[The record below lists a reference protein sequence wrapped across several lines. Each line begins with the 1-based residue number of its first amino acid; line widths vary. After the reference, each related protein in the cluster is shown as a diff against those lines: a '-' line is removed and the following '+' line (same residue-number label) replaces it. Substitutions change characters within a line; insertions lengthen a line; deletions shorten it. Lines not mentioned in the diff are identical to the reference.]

1 MAGFP
6 LTTGGNDREGAGGN
20 DRKGTGGNDGEGRG
34 VRGMHGWIP
43 ANHRRE

>member
-6 LTTGGNDREGAGGN
+6 LTTGGNDGEGTGGN
-20 DRKGTGGNDGEGRG
+20 DRKGTGGNDGKGG
-34 VRGMHGWIP
+34 GARGMHGWIP